1 VRYVIWDFDGTLGYR
16 VGRWSSA
23 LRSVLEEGVPG
34 HDHAGEALG
43 ARPRSGFPW
52 PGTPEVPHPALS
64 SPDLWWEAPLPV
76 YVRAFEAGGVDPAT
90 SRELAGKVRA
100 ACVDPRRWRLYD
112 DAVPALRDLS
122 SRGWTH
128 LILSNHVPELPEILR
143 ALGLEDRFLRVF
155 NSAESGYEKPHPRA
169 YDGVLETVAGAEAA
183 WMVGD
188 NPEADVRGAEAVGLP
203 AILARGHKRGARHH
217 CEDLS
222 GIAGII
228 EKA

>member
-1 VRYVIWDFDGTLGYR
+1 MVVRASLR
-16 VGRWSSA
+16 AGR
-23 LRSVLEEGVPG
+23 GG
-34 HDHAGEALG
+34 AGP
-43 ARPRSGFPW
+43 RPRGGGAGGAAAQRVSLAD
-52 PGTPEVPHPALS
+52 TPEVPRPALS
-64 SPDLWWEAPLPV
+64 SPDLWWKALLPV
-76 YVRAFEAGGVDPAT
+76 FVWVFEAGGVDPAT
-90 SRELAGKVRA
+90 SRELAGNAGKVRA
-100 ACVDPRRWRLYD
+100 AYVDPRRWRLYD

-122 SRGWTH
+122 SRGWTQ

-143 ALGLEDRFLRVF
+143 ALGPEDRFLRVF

-169 YDGVLETVAGAEAA
+169 YDGVLETIAGAEDA